1 MPGLRDQFYWLR
13 LTKVHCGRHTHSKNK
28 NKVVGFVRC
37 ALPGRDCCLHP
48 SVMALTYCGEGQW
61 TPDPG
66 RRFRR
71 LELSPGRDS
80 ARTVRAR
87 DRFMVCGAAHRTVR
101 FQDMAAVNKSASLRD
116 ARRDVVAQADGLR
129 LAARHHGVRGAAVG
143 RRLPSESPA
152 TTRQRPE
159 LTSGPRE

>member
-1 MPGLRDQFYWLR
+1 
-13 LTKVHCGRHTHSKNK
+13 
-28 NKVVGFVRC
+28 
-37 ALPGRDCCLHP
+37 
-48 SVMALTYCGEGQW
+48 MALTYCGEGQW

-66 RRFRR
+66 RRFRCV
-71 LELSPGRDS
+71 ELSPGRDS

-143 RRLPSESPA
+143 RRLPSEREPCDDAPETRTHEWPA
-152 TTRQRPE
+152 RVLATIKKTQ
-159 LTSGPRE
+159 LVKILCAW